1 MGLKSMKIN
10 ELREYAKERGI
21 DIKGLRSKG
30 DIKAAIEAAEAAT
43 DEQESEPIVVEAE
56 VIEDEPVKTGEL
68 AVSFRPGVLSANF
81 SALEAYIDGIL
92 ETYKDWEPSADSQE
106 EVKQCATHRKY
117 LNGLAKQIDER
128 RKAVKNEYLR
138 PLNSF
143 EADCNRIRDKV
154 KDVSARLND
163 VEKEADEAR
172 KSQKEDELREHYE
185 GYAGLLAEVV
195 PYDKI
200 ADPKWLN
207 KTPTLEK
214 AKIELEEKVDKVVAD
229 WETLKR
235 LNLEFFEQAEIQFFN
250 TLDLGQAT
258 AYADKLAEDARKIEA
273 MKAEI
278 EQYAEPISEQDASCD
293 DVPVAYE
300 SSPVAC
306 EADEYAPPHPI
317 EEPADYEPFDPMTM
331 EQEHR
336 PMRPI
341 PAQSTP
347 MQPISAP
354 ASTPVSD
361 SGSVSQQIAAIL
373 ATYPESRQ
381 SKVLEALRSLQ
392 RPDNKPSVP
401 YVMIIDGATAEQCR
415 AVGKLCGLVGV
426 TGTFKQGDLQ
436 EVAQR
441 VAQEAVSQRQVFQ
454 YGA

>member
-1 MGLKSMKIN
+1 MSLDTMKIN
-10 ELREYAKERGI
+10 ELRNYAKERGI
-21 DIKGLRSKG
+21 DIKGLRSKD
-30 DIKAAIEAAEAAT
+30 DIKAAIEAAEGAPA
-43 DEQESEPIVVEAE
+43 EQEGEPVVVEAE
-56 VIEDEPVKTGEL
+56 IIEDEPVKAGEL
-68 AVSFRPGVLSANF
+68 AVSFSPGVLSANF
-81 SALEAYIDGIL
+81 SALEAYVDGIL

-106 EVKQCATHRKY
+106 DVKQCATHRKY

-143 EADCNRIRDKV
+143 EDDCNRIRDKV
-154 KDVSARLND
+154 KDVSTRLND

-172 KSQKEDELREHYE
+172 KSQKEEELREHYE

-195 PYDKI
+195 PYGKI

-214 AKIELEEKVDKVVAD
+214 AKIELEEKVDKVAAD
-229 WETLKR
+229 WDTLKR

-273 MKAEI
+273 MKAEMG
-278 EQYAEPISEQDASCD
+278 QYAEPA
-293 DVPVAYE
+293 
-300 SSPVAC
+300 
-306 EADEYAPPHPI
+306 ADEVPI
-317 EEPADYEPFDPMTM
+317 DAYDDARIYPADEGCCEPFDPMTM

-336 PMRPI
+336 PMQPI
-341 PAQSTP
+341 PAQPQP

-354 ASTPVSD
+354 VNAPVAD

-373 ATYPESRQ
+373 ATYPESKQ
-381 SKVLEALRSLQ
+381 QNVLEALRASQ
-392 RPDNKPSVP
+392 QPTNQPIKP
-401 YVMIIDGATAEQCR
+401 YVMVIDGATAEQCS
-415 AVGKLCGLVGV
+415 VIGKFCGLVGV
-426 TGTFKQGDLQ
+426 TGTFKQGALMD
-436 EVAQR
+436 VAHR
-441 VAQEAVSQRQVFQ
+441 VAQQEASQRQVFQ

>member
-1 MGLKSMKIN
+1 MKIN
-10 ELREYAKERGI
+10 ELRDYAKERGI
-21 DIKGLRSKG
+21 DIKGLRSKD
-30 DIKAAIEAAEAAT
+30 DIKAAIEAAEAASAEQD
-43 DEQESEPIVVEAE
+43 DEPVVVEAE
-56 VIEDEPVKTGEL
+56 IIEEDLAKAGEL
-68 AVSFRPGVLSANF
+68 AVSFSPGVLSANF
-81 SALEAYIDGIL
+81 SALEAYVDGIL

-106 EVKQCATHRKY
+106 DVKQCATHRKY

-154 KDVSARLND
+154 KDVSTRLND
-163 VEKEADEAR
+163 VEKKADETR
-172 KSQKEDELREHYE
+172 KSQKEEELREHYE

-214 AKIELEEKVDKVVAD
+214 AKIELEEKVDKVAAD

-273 MKAEI
+273 MKAEMG
-278 EQYAEPISEQDASCD
+278 QYAEPVEDE
-293 DVPVAYE
+293 VPVDAYDDAPANVE
-300 SSPVAC
+300 
-306 EADEYAPPHPI
+306 EA
-317 EEPADYEPFDPMTM
+317 YEPFDPMTM

-336 PMRPI
+336 PMQPI
-341 PAQSTP
+341 PAQP
-347 MQPISAP
+347 QPISAP
-354 ASTPVSD
+354 VNAPVAD

-373 ATYPESRQ
+373 ATYSESKQ
-381 SKVLEALRSLQ
+381 QNVLEALRASQ
-392 RPDNKPSVP
+392 HPTNQSVKP
-401 YVMIIDGATAEQCR
+401 YVMVINAATVEQCK
-415 AVGKLCGLVGV
+415 AIGKLCGLVGV
-426 TGTFKQGDLQ
+426 TGTFKQGALQ
-436 EVAQR
+436 EVAHR
-441 VAQEAVSQRQVFQ
+441 VAQEEASQRQVFQ

>member
-1 MGLKSMKIN
+1 MKIN
-10 ELREYAKERGI
+10 ELRDYAKERGI
-21 DIKGLRSKG
+21 DIKGLRSKD
-30 DIKAAIEAAEAAT
+30 DIKAAIEAAEAAPADRE
-43 DEQESEPIVVEAE
+43 DEPVVVEAE
-56 VIEDEPVKTGEL
+56 IIEEDLAKAGEL
-68 AVSFRPGVLSANF
+68 AVSFSPGVLSANF
-81 SALEAYIDGIL
+81 SALEAYVDGIL

-106 EVKQCATHRKY
+106 DVKQCATHRKY

-154 KDVSARLND
+154 KDVSTRLND

-172 KSQKEDELREHYE
+172 KSQKEEELREHYE

-195 PYDKI
+195 PYGKI

-214 AKIELEEKVDKVVAD
+214 AKIELEEKVDKAAAD

-273 MKAEI
+273 MKAEMG
-278 EQYAEPISEQDASCD
+278 QYAEPVEDE
-293 DVPVAYE
+293 VPVDAYDDAPAHVE
-300 SSPVAC
+300 
-306 EADEYAPPHPI
+306 EA
-317 EEPADYEPFDPMTM
+317 YEPFDPMTM
-331 EQEHR
+331 EQEHH
-336 PMRPI
+336 PMQPI
-341 PAQSTP
+341 PAQPQP

-354 ASTPVSD
+354 MNAPVAD

-373 ATYPESRQ
+373 ATYPESKQ
-381 SKVLEALRSLQ
+381 QNVLEALRASQ
-392 RPDNKPSVP
+392 SPTNQSVKP
-401 YVMIIDGATAEQCR
+401 YVMVIDAATVEQCK
-415 AVGKLCGLVGV
+415 AIGKLCGLVGV
-426 TGTFKQGDLQ
+426 TGTFKQGALQ
-436 EVAQR
+436 EVAHR
-441 VAQEAVSQRQVFQ
+441 VAQEEASQRQVFQ

>member
-1 MGLKSMKIN
+1 MKYN
-10 ELREYAKERGI
+10 ELRDYAKERGI
-21 DIKGLRSKG
+21 DIKGLRSKN
-30 DIKAAIEAAEAAT
+30 DIKAAIEAAEGAT
-43 DEQESEPIVVEAE
+43 DKQEDEPVVVEAE
-56 VIEDEPVKTGEL
+56 IIEDEPMKAGEL

-81 SALEAYIDGIL
+81 SALEAYVDGIL

-106 EVKQCATHRKY
+106 DVKQCATHRKY

-154 KDVSARLND
+154 KDVSTRLND

-172 KSQKEDELREHYE
+172 KSQKEEELREHYE

-214 AKIELEEKVDKVVAD
+214 AKIELEEKVDKVAAD

-273 MKAEI
+273 MKAEMG
-278 EQYAEPISEQDASCD
+278 QYAEPVEDE
-293 DVPVAYE
+293 VPVDAYDDAPTHVE
-300 SSPVAC
+300 
-306 EADEYAPPHPI
+306 EA
-317 EEPADYEPFDPMTM
+317 YEPFDPMTM

-336 PMRPI
+336 PMQPI
-341 PAQSTP
+341 PAQPQP

-354 ASTPVSD
+354 VNAPVAD

-373 ATYPESRQ
+373 ATYPESKQ
-381 SKVLEALRSLQ
+381 QNVLEALRASQ
-392 RPDNKPSVP
+392 QPTDQPIKS
-401 YVMIIDGATAEQCR
+401 YVMIIDGATAAQCS
-415 AVGKLCGLVGV
+415 VIGKLCGLVGV
-426 TGTFKQGDLQ
+426 TGTFKQGALQ
-436 EVAQR
+436 EVAHR
-441 VAQEAVSQRQVFQ
+441 VAQEEASQRQVFQ

>member
-1 MGLKSMKIN
+1 MKIN
-10 ELREYAKERGI
+10 ELRDYAKERGI
-21 DIKGLRSKG
+21 DIKGLRSKD
-30 DIKAAIEAAEAAT
+30 DIKAAIEAAEVVA
-43 DEQESEPIVVEAE
+43 DEQEDEPVVVEAE
-56 VIEDEPVKTGEL
+56 IIGDEPVKAGEL
-68 AVSFRPGVLSANF
+68 AVSFSPGVLSANF
-81 SALEAYIDGIL
+81 SALEAYVDGIL
-92 ETYKDWEPSADSQE
+92 ETYKDWEPSADNQE
-106 EVKQCATHRKY
+106 DVKQCATHRKY

-154 KDVSARLND
+154 KDVSTRLND

-214 AKIELEEKVDKVVAD
+214 AKIELEEKADKVAAD

-273 MKAEI
+273 MKAEMG
-278 EQYAEPISEQDASCD
+278 QYAEPAED
-293 DVPVAYE
+293 DVPVEAYGDA
-300 SSPVAC
+300 PV
-306 EADEYAPPHPI
+306 EEYEPAPPM
-317 EEPADYEPFDPMTM
+317 EEGYEPFDPMTM

-336 PMRPI
+336 PMQPI
-341 PAQSTP
+341 SAQPQP

-354 ASTPVSD
+354 ANVPVGD

-373 ATYPESRQ
+373 ATYPETKQ
-381 SKVLEALRSLQ
+381 QNVLEALRASQ
-392 RPDNKPSVP
+392 QPANQPVKP
-401 YVMIIDGATAEQCR
+401 YVMIIDGATVEQCK
-415 AVGKLCGLVGV
+415 AIGKLCGLVGV

-436 EVAQR
+436 VVAQR
-441 VAQEAVSQRQVFQ
+441 VAQEAASQRQVFQ

>member
-1 MGLKSMKIN
+1 MSLNTMKIN
-10 ELREYAKERGI
+10 ELREYAKGRGI
-21 DIKGLRSKG
+21 DIKGLRSKD
-30 DIKAAIEAAEAAT
+30 DIKAAIEAAEAVA
-43 DEQESEPIVVEAE
+43 DEHEDESVVVEAE
-56 VIEDEPVKTGEL
+56 IIEDEPVKAGEL
-68 AVSFRPGVLSANF
+68 AVSFSPGVLSANF
-81 SALEAYIDGIL
+81 SALEAYVDGII

-106 EVKQCATHRKY
+106 DVKQCATHRKY

-143 EADCNRIRDKV
+143 EADCNRIRDKI
-154 KDVSARLND
+154 KDVSNRLND

-172 KSQKEDELREHYE
+172 KSKKEDELREHYE

-214 AKIELEEKVDKVVAD
+214 AKIELEEKVDKVAAD

-273 MKAEI
+273 MKAEMG
-278 EQYAEPISEQDASCD
+278 QYAEPADDEVPIDAYD
-293 DVPVAYE
+293 DAPVN
-300 SSPVAC
+300 PV
-306 EADEYAPPHPI
+306 EDGG
-317 EEPADYEPFDPMTM
+317 YEPFDPMTM

-336 PMRPI
+336 PMQPI
-341 PAQSTP
+341 PAQQEP
-347 MQPISAP
+347 MQPIAAP
-354 ASTPVSD
+354 QPMPVVD
-361 SGSVSQQIAAIL
+361 SGSVSQQIAAIM
-373 ATYPESRQ
+373 ATYPESKQ
-381 SKVLEALRSLQ
+381 QNVLEALRASQ
-392 RPDNKPSVP
+392 QPINQAVKP
-401 YVMIIDGATAEQCR
+401 YVMIIDGATVEQCK
-415 AVGKLCGLVGV
+415 AIGKLCGLVGV
-426 TGTFKQGDLQ
+426 TGTFKQGVLQ

-441 VAQEAVSQRQVFQ
+441 VAQEEAAQRQVFQ